1 MHTRRSAFT
10 LIELLLVVMLL
21 GVIAALAA
29 PRVTAMVP
37 RVSLQGAARQ
47 IADDARTAQAFAADR
62 GRIVT
67 LEYDLAHA
75 SVRLSIA
82 GGGPDAP
89 RLEPLPEGVFIG
101 RVGSSTSGA
110 ARMAVF
116 PSGYVTP
123 HEVDL
128 VSAGGGRLTV
138 EFSGLR
144 TAVR

>member
-21 GVIAALAA
+21 GVIAAVAA
-29 PRVTAMVP
+29 PRVVAMVP
-37 RVSLQGAARQ
+37 RVSLQAAARQ
-47 IADDARTAQAFAADR
+47 MADSARGAQAFAADR
-62 GRIVT
+62 GRIVY
-67 LEYDLAHA
+67 LEYDLARA
-75 SVRLSIA
+75 SVRLIITEP
-82 GGGPDAP
+82 GLDTP
-89 RLEPLPEGVFIG
+89 RLEPLPEGVSIG
-101 RVGSSTSGA
+101 RVGSWTSGT
-110 ARMAVF
+110 ARVAVF

-128 VSAGGGRLTV
+128 MSADGGRVTV